1 MHNLFYMVLKAID
14 SETTLF
20 KYGISKIVEEIIK
33 GAKTKYYHVANIKQI
48 RDFYDYDWKLEFFKV
63 VI

>member
-1 MHNLFYMVLKAID
+1 MVLKATD

-20 KYGISKIVEEIIK
+20 KYGISKIVEEIIE
-33 GAKTKYYHVANIKQI
+33 GAKTKYYHVAYIKQT
-48 RDFYDYDWKLEFFKV
+48 RDFYGYDWRLEFFKV